1 MSDYSLGVDIGGTF
15 TDIVVYDHTT
25 NQQLNRKVLTTHDDP
40 SRAVID
46 GAAHLLDAHE
56 LNPGEFSRFVHAT
69 TLFTNALVE
78 RKGAV
83 TGLLTTDGFRDF
95 LEIGRER
102 KYELYDI
109 AIEKPEPLVP
119 RDLRQE
125 VIERI
130 TSDGAVR
137 TPLDT
142 NSLFTSVD
150 QLINSGAESIA
161 IVFLHS
167 YLNAAH
173 EREALDALTT
183 KYPDV
188 SFTASFE
195 VAPEIREYERGS
207 TTVANAYVK
216 PLAENY
222 LESLA
227 GKIAGLGVD
236 ATLLLMI
243 SSGGLT
249 HVAEAKRTP
258 VQMLESGPAAGAL
271 AGAFFGAE
279 DAGGNLLAF
288 DMGGTTAKIC
298 LIKNQTPKT
307 SRVFEVAPHLP
318 FQERLRHANLDTGY

>member
-1 MSDYSLGVDIGGTF
+1 M
-15 TDIVVYDHTT
+15 
-25 NQQLNRKVLTTHDDP
+25 
-40 SRAVID
+40 
-46 GAAHLLDAHE
+46 
-56 LNPGEFSRFVHAT
+56 
-69 TLFTNALVE
+69 
-78 RKGAV
+78 
-83 TGLLTTDGFRDF
+83 
-95 LEIGRER
+95 
-102 KYELYDI
+102 
-109 AIEKPEPLVP
+109 P

-227 GKIAGLGVD
+227 GKIAGLMRD
-236 ATLLLMI
+236 
-243 SSGGLT
+243 
-249 HVAEAKRTP
+249 P
-258 VQMLESGPAAGAL
+258 
-271 AGAFFGAE
+271 
-279 DAGGNLLAF
+279 
-288 DMGGTTAKIC
+288 C
-298 LIKNQTPKT
+298 
-307 SRVFEVAPHLP
+307 
-318 FQERLRHANLDTGY
+318 